1 MSRFSSLS
9 ASRPYAWPLSG
20 HWDTTDTAL
29 LMIDLQRDF
38 LDPEGYFAR
47 LGEDISHGQRVL
59 EPARRL
65 LAAARQ
71 AGLMVIHTREG
82 HRPDLTDL
90 NDTKQR
96 RAQQAGA
103 AIGSEGPLGRLLVRG
118 EPGWEIVDSLRPV
131 AGEPVVDK
139 CGNGAFYATDL
150 EQLLRRA
157 GIRHLILTGVTT
169 DVCVSSTLREANDRG
184 FDCLVLEDVCG
195 AARPELHDAVF
206 QGLEREGGIF
216 GAFADSS
223 DLLAKLAG
231 ESQRP

>member
-1 MSRFSSLS
+1 MSGFSPLS
-9 ASRPYAWPLSG
+9 ASRPYAWPLAG
-20 HWDTTDTAL
+20 GWDNTDTAL

-47 LGEDISHGQRVL
+47 LGEDTGHGRRVL

-65 LAAARQ
+65 LAAARR
-71 AGLMVIHTREG
+71 AGLRVIHTREG
-82 HRPDLTDL
+82 HRPDLSDL
-90 NDTKQR
+90 NDTKR
-96 RAQQAGA
+96 LRAESAGA
-103 AIGSEGPLGRLLVRG
+103 AIGSHGPLGRLLVRG
-118 EPGWEIVDSLRPV
+118 EPGWEIIDSV
-131 AGEPVVDK
+131 APEPGEPVVDK

-157 GIRHLILTGVTT
+157 GIRNLILCGVTT

-206 QGLEREGGIF
+206 EGLEREGGIF
-216 GAFADSS
+216 GAFANSGA
-223 DLLAKLAG
+223 LLATLGAAG
-231 ESQRP
+231 